1 MSIVEGGLSRGVS
14 NQAERA
20 DPLKEGGRQ
29 GFAREGMLAA
39 DSPFIRK
46 RRSVS
51 VAVLCVSRVS
61 GRGRV
66 LGQGPVA
73 RAADSK
79 GGGMPSRVY
88 RSEGR
93 RVRRGTENVDA
104 RNTNNEVPT
113 SGAEIR

>member
-1 MSIVEGGLSRGVS
+1 MSIVALSGGLSRGVS

-39 DSPFIRK
+39 DSPFVRK
-46 RRSVS
+46 RRAVS
-51 VAVLCVSRVS
+51 VAVLR
-61 GRGRV
+61 
-66 LGQGPVA
+66 
-73 RAADSK
+73 
-79 GGGMPSRVY
+79 MF
-88 RSEGR
+88 
-93 RVRRGTENVDA
+93 DA